1 MPVARG
7 GCGRDLARP
16 WGLFALFSLVNPFM
30 AGHAQ
35 TLQIL
40 LGIGAAR
47 RDWLLVMHQFCH
59 HILPMLL
66 AYLAKGVT
74 ADVSV
79 PDLSPVSTVSLML
92 VIATGKVFV
101 VPLHHLP
108 MVVTVAALVV
118 SQLWTATIPTWALW
132 FHWHRIHLR
141 P

>member
-1 MPVARG
+1 MGAAVGIWPAPG
-7 GCGRDLARP
+7 
-16 WGLFALFSLVNPFM
+16 GLFALFSLVNPFI

-66 AYLAKGVT
+66 TYLAKGVA

-79 PDLSPVSTVSLML
+79 PDLSPTAAVPLVL
-92 VIATGKVFV
+92 VIATGKVLV
-101 VPLHHLP
+101 VTFHHLL
-108 MVVTVAALVV
+108 VIFTVAALMV
-118 SQLWTATIPTWALW
+118 SQPWAATEPAGALW
-132 FHWHRIHLR
+132 FHGHGIHLR